1 MPGSSLMLLVTRVKF
16 ELILYDFP
24 LETPQLLKLQGL
36 AANSRHE
43 RQGGGEN
50 GVKIPFSLNSTHA
63 ILIK

>member
-1 MPGSSLMLLVTRVKF
+1 MGERIWVVHPRKF
-16 ELILYDFP
+16 YDFL
-24 LETPQLLKLQGL
+24 LETPQLEKLQGL
-36 AANSRHE
+36 AANLRHE